1 MRILITLKPKMYRE
15 AIALFLHSHRPDAEV
30 LLAPPE
36 ATDEQVRSFRPDL
49 LVRNDNDGAP
59 ADALARVMSQVE
71 VLYTDSMDSQVSL
84 DGKSSKVEDMS
95 MDDLLRVLD
104 ELEDLISGETGK

>member
-1 MRILITLKPKMYRE
+1 MYRE

-36 ATDEQVRSFRPDL
+36 ATDDQVRSFRPD
-49 LVRNDNDGAP
+49 VIMRNDNDGAP
-59 ADALARVMSQVE
+59 ADALARVMSKIE
-71 VLYTDSMDSQVSL
+71 VLYSDSMDSQVSL
-84 DGKSSKVEDMS
+84 DGESSKVKDMS

-104 ELEDLISGETGK
+104 ELEDMISGETAK